1 MTAPG
6 SQIWALTEF
15 QTKCISPFPLLAPGW
30 CGLITQ
36 KETTMRKFETL
47 LLLSPELSADARDG
61 ILNDLKAI
69 VEREK
74 GTMEDIDQWGMRD
87 LAYPVHK
94 VMRGF
99 YVRLVYAG
107 PSELVAELERN
118 IRIKDGI
125 FKYMTVRL
133 AEDAEAGE
141 VA

>member
-1 MTAPG
+1 
-6 SQIWALTEF
+6 
-15 QTKCISPFPLLAPGW
+15 
-30 CGLITQ
+30 
-36 KETTMRKFETL
+36 MRKFETL

-87 LAYPVHK
+87 
-94 VMRGF
+94 
-99 YVRLVYAG
+99 RLVYAG

>member
-1 MTAPG
+1 
-6 SQIWALTEF
+6 
-15 QTKCISPFPLLAPGW
+15 
-30 CGLITQ
+30 
-36 KETTMRKFETL
+36 MRRKY
-47 LLLSPELSADARDG
+47 ELSADARDG

>member
-1 MTAPG
+1 
-6 SQIWALTEF
+6 
-15 QTKCISPFPLLAPGW
+15 
-30 CGLITQ
+30 
-36 KETTMRKFETL
+36 MRKFETL

-141 VA
+141 VAYWPSGKGLLRAVSSAVSALIRISPLITSVRTSSAIS